1 MHCNMTASLHISLQN
16 PLKDEASPCI
26 SQEIEPFKCLTNL
39 VAIEQR
45 NNTAMEILKEKK
57 KSESR
62 EVKLI

>member
-16 PLKDEASPCI
+16 PLKDEASLCI

-57 KSESR
+57 NQRVER
-62 EVKLI
+62 